1 MHASLQDPYHYEKYL
16 ANSHFLADIN
26 NERKQKQQQYK
37 DNMLS
42 LEQLVL
48 VRFSDDVLVV
58 PRDSAWFG
66 YWDGQR
72 LQSMN
77 ETDLYQ
83 VLLLCSHLPELIAQL
98 LVTH

>member
-1 MHASLQDPYHYEKYL
+1 MQDPYHYEKYL
-16 ANSHFLADIN
+16 ANSQFLADIN

-58 PRDSAWFG
+58 PKDSAWFG

-83 VLLLCSHLPELIAQL
+83 VKFIVHT
-98 LVTH
+98 VTPTYITAMLARVAL